1 MIFCFSSAVTAPSS
15 PKYSSYLGEFDLTD
29 LDQLD
34 IRSRNNSNGR
44 YDIYPPSILFW
55 LTYKLILILQQ

>member
-1 MIFCFSSAVTAPSS
+1 MFLILYNVSSAVTAPSS
-15 PKYSSYLGEFDLTD
+15 PKYSSYMSEFDLTD

-44 YDIYPPSILFW
+44 YVKNLSNNIL
-55 LTYKLILILQQ
+55 

>member
-1 MIFCFSSAVTAPSS
+1 MIFCIISSAVTAPSS
-15 PKYSSYLGEFDLTD
+15 PKFSSHIGEFDLTD

-44 YDIYPPSILFW
+44 YII
-55 LTYKLILILQQ
+55 